1 MHRYDCA
8 PCQGASIGAG
18 FIENERSECIG
29 NYPSDSWGVMTV
41 YKFNTLPL
49 YKKEWV
55 FMVPWEKVEKNA
67 GILKKN

>member
-1 MHRYDCA
+1 
-8 PCQGASIGAG
+8 
-18 FIENERSECIG
+18 
-29 NYPSDSWGVMTV
+29 MTV

-67 GILKKN
+67 GILKKNWKNWEKVKKNNGEQLKKLEEIGKN